1 MQLVIENGFVV
12 ATFADKVAL
21 PSGYDACEVI
31 SHPGIVLPPDGRYPD
46 PRRKDA
52 YSVLRAMNYPS
63 IVEQLDM
70 LYWDTVNGTHVRPD
84 TLAAVKAQS
93 PKPESSDV
101 PLTLDVARRRKLAA
115 LSAWK
120 IGMLARGFDTG
131 LGFTVGIADTDQHTF
146 ASYTVLLDTLVQAG
160 QRTLDSQVVIGDI
173 HGDPY
178 SITIAQFKATVLA
191 YGAFCEFFFQ
201 QGAVAYSHLMRAAT
215 IEEVDA
221 IQLPQ

>member
-1 MQLVIENGFVV
+1 MQLVIKNGLVV
-12 ATFADKVAL
+12 ASHEDWQVLDGLYPGCEIVPWDQAL
-21 PSGYDACEVI
+21 PADPMG
-31 SHPGIVLPPDGRYPD
+31 LPPD
-46 PRRKDA
+46 PR
-52 YSVLRAMNYPS
+52 
-63 IVEQLDM
+63 
-70 LYWDTVNGTHVRPD
+70 G
-84 TLAAVKAQS
+84 
-93 PKPESSDV
+93 SDV
-101 PLTLDVARRRKLAA
+101 PLTVDVARRRKLGA

-191 YGAFCEFFFQ
+191 YGALCEAFFQ